1 MSTTG
6 KLRLIGFLKSILKGL
21 YFSLPPFANILAKA
35 DFMEPSVRLAIKEG
49 IKNLMV
55 QCALQYLKS
64 FERVNPAPLPLP

>member
-49 IKNLMV
+49 IKNLLVAM
-55 QCALQYLKS
+55 CFAISEK
-64 FERVNPAPLPLP
+64 F